1 MKYMFYRALQIGG
14 LLIFVLLGGMQFL
27 YAEMYKFT
35 DKDGIVHYTNVRPVG
50 QKNVKTFSFP
60 CYASDPTCNQLD
72 WEKIPLNRR
81 AFDDEIRAAA
91 QVYTVDD
98 SLIRAI
104 IHAESA
110 YQPAALSPRGAQ
122 GLMQLMPATQ
132 QEMQIADVFDPLS
145 NIEGGTLYLSRL
157 LTLDPAESVAAVMS
171 TDVLPIPAHTPSEQV
186 VWEFENRDLLSAP
199 VVDDNYRV
207 WMKKTICSRP
217 QSRARNAGQ
226 SGSASTW
233 RQRFWPPRW

>member
-1 MKYMFYRALQIGG
+1 MKYMFYRALQISG
-14 LLIFVLLGGMQFL
+14 LLIFVFLGGIQFL

-110 YQPAALSPRGAQ
+110 YQPEALSPRGAQ

-132 QEMQIADVFDPLS
+132 QELQIADVFDPLS

-157 LTLDPAESVAAVMS
+157 LDQFDQDVDLAA
-171 TDVLPIPAHTPSEQV
+171 A
-186 VWEFENRDLLSAP
+186 A
-199 VVDDNYRV
+199 Y
-207 WMKKTICSRP
+207 
-217 QSRARNAGQ
+217 NAGPSAVREYGGIPPYKETQ
-226 SGSASTW
+226 EYVRRVKILYRRYRSGGS
-233 RQRFWPPRW
+233 